1 MGTMQIGDYMAWISV
16 EGHGT
21 ALHGIERSKSGA
33 SCWVASEV
41 GKVRGFVV
49 RFLTLL
55 CSSLVFVEVLC

>member
-21 ALHGIERSKSGA
+21 ALHGIERSKNGA

-41 GKVRGFVV
+41 GKVRCLF

-55 CSSLVFVEVLC
+55 CSSLVFLEVLC